1 MEIVRGRD
9 DKVFDEIGNIPKPAK
24 GIPPVAARGLGG
36 KGGGGEG
43 KRSQHTQ
50 GEQNVDGF

>member
-50 GEQNVDGF
+50 GEQNIDGF